1 MSSSIVP
8 PARRARNPLITEAG
22 YSLLQRITQHPLA
35 PKWNYEVGDRV
46 IAADLQDVELFRA
59 ALRAE
64 RSPGSIGPPPRIR
77 DWIRSMHDRVTL
89 FGERLAEGFDLERDW
104 AYVPTMNREDIAVR
118 IDKIVPAGVD
128 LTRMIVYDTSGTTGH
143 AIVVPYHPVTMAQNH
158 PLLEY
163 VLSRYGASPK
173 FDHDHVACFNV
184 GAQASTV
191 VFPMVFS
198 VWKQAGFAK
207 VNLHPR
213 CWAEVEQ
220 ARQFFE
226 DLAPQF
232 ITGDPVGFAE
242 MIRWEIPIRPS
253 AMVSTAVALSA
264 GLKARLE
271 ASFGCPVIDYYS
283 STETGPIAYACP
295 DGRGMC
301 ILPHDIYVEIVDA
314 EGFPVTEGERGEIAV
329 TGGRNPY
336 LPLLRYR
343 TGDFGRFEKVPGGE
357 AQPRIFDLEAREA
370 VVFRAADG
378 SAVSP
383 VDIGRILR
391 LYPVVMHELVQR
403 GDGSCDLAIRPPAGA
418 AVDEEEIKRRL
429 ETLFGAG
436 SSVHVTID
444 ENLGE
449 SGKSRPFRSELT

>member
-1 MSSSIVP
+1 MSSRIVP
-8 PARRARNPLITEAG
+8 PARRARNPLITDAG
-22 YSLLQRITQHPLA
+22 YRLLQRITQHPQA

-46 IAADLQDVELFRA
+46 TAADLLDVDRFRA
-59 ALRAE
+59 ALHAE
-64 RSPGSIGPPPRIR
+64 RGPASIGPPPGIH
-77 DWIRSMHDRVTL
+77 DWIRSMRDQVPL
-89 FGERLAEGFDLERDW
+89 FREKLAEGFDLERDW

-118 IDKIVPAGVD
+118 IDKIVPVGVD
-128 LTRMIVYDTSGTTGH
+128 LSRMIVYDTSGTTGH

-163 VLSRYGASPK
+163 VLSRYGASPR
-173 FDHDHVACFNV
+173 FDHDQVACINV

-198 VWKQAGFAK
+198 VWNQAGFAK

-220 ARQFFE
+220 AQRFFM
-226 DLAPQF
+226 DLGPQF

-242 MIRWEIPIRPS
+242 MIRWELPVRPS

-271 ASFGCPVIDYYS
+271 VRFGCPVIDYYS
-283 STETGPIAYACP
+283 STETGPIAYASP
-295 DGRGMC
+295 DGRGMS

-314 EGFPVTEGERGEIAV
+314 EGAPVPEGERGEIVV

-343 TGDFGRFEKVPGGE
+343 TGDYARFERVPGGDE
-357 AQPRIFDLEAREA
+357 RPRILDLEAREA
-370 VVFRAADG
+370 VVFRATDG

-383 VDIGRILR
+383 VDVGRIIR
-391 LYPVVMHELVQR
+391 LCPVVMHEFVQR
-403 GDGSCDLAIRPPAGA
+403 ADGTCELAIRPPSGVS
-418 AVDEEEIKRRL
+418 VDDEGIKRRL
-429 ETLFGAG
+429 EALFGG
-436 SSVHVTID
+436 GCGVHVTID
-444 ENLGE
+444 QNLGE
-449 SGKSRPFRSELT
+449 SHKVRPFRSELT

>member
-22 YSLLQRITQHPLA
+22 YRLLQKITQHPHA

-46 IAADLQDVELFRA
+46 IAVDLQNVELFRA
-59 ALRAE
+59 ALHAE
-64 RSPGSIGPPPRIR
+64 RTPWSIGPPPRIR
-77 DWIRSMHDRVTL
+77 EWITSILDRVAL
-89 FGERLAEGFDLERDW
+89 FRERLAEGFDLERDW
-104 AYVPTMNREDIAVR
+104 AYVPTMNREDIAIR

-128 LTRMIVYDTSGTTGH
+128 LSRMIVYDTSGTTGH
-143 AIVVPYHPVTMAQNH
+143 AIVVPYNPVTMAQNH

-163 VLSRYGASPK
+163 VLSRYGARPQ

-198 VWKQAGFAK
+198 VWNQAGFAK

-213 CWAEVEQ
+213 CWSKVEQ
-220 ARQFFE
+220 AQQFFR
-226 DLAPQF
+226 DLAPQI

-242 MIRWEIPIRPS
+242 MIRWEIPIRPL

-271 ASFGCPVIDYYS
+271 AHFGCPVIDYYS

-295 DGRGMC
+295 DGRGMS

-314 EGFPVTEGERGEIAV
+314 EGSPVPVGERGEIVV

-343 TGDFGRFEKVPGGE
+343 TGDFGRLEIVPGGE
-357 AQPRIFDLEAREA
+357 AQPRICDLEAREA

-383 VDIGRILR
+383 VDIGRIIR
-391 LYPVVMHELVQR
+391 LYPVVMHEFHQR
-403 GDGSCDLAIRPPAGA
+403 GDGSCDLAIRPPSGV
-418 AVDEEEIKRRL
+418 AVDDGEIKRRL
-429 ETLFGAG
+429 EELFGG
-436 SSVHVTID
+436 GTKVHVTID
-444 ENLGE
+444 ENLGAT
-449 SGKSRPFRSELT
+449 GKVRAFRSELI